1 MLIKRPVV
9 MDGRNVILGFKE
21 DLFAETWGK

>member
-1 MLIKRPVV
+1 MLIKRPLVT
-9 MDGRNVILGFKE
+9 DGRKVTLGFKE